1 MISKK
6 SYKNLLEIIM
16 EVEQENKKLQEY
28 MEMIVPEKSLDKEYI
43 EKLTNK
49 VCEIHSAVDLELDK
63 YWIADNYINMLREVE
78 AF

>member
-1 MISKK
+1 MSSKK
-6 SYKNLLEIIM
+6 SYKNLLEVII
-16 EVEQENKKLQEY
+16 EVEKENKELQEY
-28 MEMIVPEKSLDKEYI
+28 IEMIVPEKSSDKKYI
-43 EKLTNK
+43 EKLTDK